1 MKTLFAF
8 LLAIVSFIGMA
19 FAAVNINT
27 ATQAELESLKGVGPV
42 RAKAIIS
49 YREKN
54 GPFKTLE
61 DVDNVPGIGKGTI
74 SKMAPDVTLSGP
86 TTSLGP
92 DKVAQADK
100 GKADAKPEKAADKT
114 KTDTK
119 AKAEPKPEK
128 VAQADTKT
136 KTDTKSVPK
145 AEAAPKADKKAAA
158 EDKKAAAK
166 SGDMVDIN
174 HASQKELEALPGIGE
189 ARAKA
194 IIKGRPYKGKDD
206 LVTKKVIPEN
216 VYNDIKEKIIAK
228 QK

>member
-1 MKTLFAF
+1 MKTPLAF

-27 ATQAELESLKGVGPV
+27 ATQSELESLRGIGPV
-42 RAKAIIS
+42 RAKAIIA

-74 SKMAPDVTLSGP
+74 SKMAPDVKLSGP

-92 DKVAQADK
+92 DKVAQAEK
-100 GKADAKPEKAADKT
+100 GKPEAKPAANPEAKPAAKPEAKPAAKSETTTADEK
-114 KTDTK
+114 KVKD
-119 AKAEPKPEK
+119 AE
-128 VAQADTKT
+128 
-136 KTDTKSVPK
+136 
-145 AEAAPKADKKAAA
+145 KKAASKTETKA
-158 EDKKAAAK
+158 DVKKA
-166 SGDMVDIN
+166 DLVDIN
-174 HASQKELEALPGIGE
+174 HASQKELEALPGVGE

-206 LVTKKVIPEN
+206 LVAKKVIPES
-216 VYNDIKEKIIAK
+216 VYGDIKDRIVAK

>member
-1 MKTLFAF
+1 MRKLFAL
-8 LLAIVSFIGMA
+8 LLAIVSFLGMA

-27 ATQAELESLKGVGPV
+27 ANQQELESLKGIGPV

-49 YREKN
+49 YREKH

-61 DVDNVPGIGKGTI
+61 EVDKVPGIGKGTLEKI
-74 SKMAPDVTLSGP
+74 KGDVIFAGP

-92 DKVAQADK
+92 DAKPKEKAKETKVAQRETK
-100 GKADAKPEKAADKT
+100 KEEKPSAKTETTTAEQQ
-114 KTDTK
+114 K
-119 AKAEPKPEK
+119 AKESEK
-128 VAQADTKT
+128 KAS
-136 KTDTKSVPK
+136 TKSD
-145 AEAAPKADKKAAA
+145 EKKPTAS
-158 EDKKAAAK
+158 
-166 SGDMVDIN
+166 SGALVDIN

-206 LVTKKVIPEN
+206 LVAKGVVPES
-216 VYNDIKEKIIAK
+216 VYKDIKDQIVAR